1 MDVRRTVVAGVLA
14 AFLGGCGPEGEDSA
28 ASPAEFG
35 FQKSIEETLIEEGQ
49 AAYLRYCAGCHGE
62 QGDGNGPAA
71 GFFDPTPRNFRVADF
86 KFSSTRSGQLPLDSD
101 LRRTIKQGLRG
112 SAMPPFDLLPDR
124 TVDALIAYLKIF
136 SPKWQE
142 RAPAKAIPIGEDPFR
157 PDPDKSEPIARGEL
171 IYHGF
176 ATCWTCH
183 PAYVSEDRINEYREA
198 VRALVF
204 EGFREN
210 LHQSAAKPN
219 TQGVVMYPPDFRR
232 DFVRSGSGVEDLYRA
247 IAAGITGTAMPT
259 WVDSM
264 SVPGR
269 LEGDGPLV
277 EPVDLWA
284 LAYYV
289 QSLIAQRPAKLREGE
304 IEIRQ
309 RVKKIYLDGLPPV
322 APVQEWDIEE
332 EGLELEEAEF
342 DEEEFEDEFED

>member
-1 MDVRRTVVAGVLA
+1 MVVGVVAAL
-14 AFLGGCGPEGEDSA
+14 LGGCGPEGEDSA

-35 FQKSIEETLIEEGQ
+35 FQKSIQETRLEEGRT
-49 AAYLRYCAGCHGE
+49 AYLRYCTGCHGE

-71 GFFDPTPRNFRVADF
+71 GFFDPLPRDFQLADF

-124 TVDALIAYLKIF
+124 TVEALIAYLKTF
-136 SPKWQE
+136 SPKWRE
-142 RAPAKAIPIGEDPFR
+142 RTPAKAIPIREDPFR
-157 PDPDKSEPIARGEL
+157 PDPDKSEAISRGEF

-183 PAYVSEDRINEYREA
+183 PAYVSGQSINEYREA
-198 VRALVF
+198 VGAMVF

-210 LHQSAAKPN
+210 VHQSAAKPN
-219 TQGVVMYPPDFRR
+219 TRGVVMYPPDFRR
-232 DFVRSGSGVEDLYRA
+232 DFMRSGSRVEDLYRT

-259 WVDSM
+259 WADSM
-264 SVPGR
+264 EMPGR
-269 LEGDGPLV
+269 SEGDGPLV

-304 IEIRQ
+304 IEIR
-309 RVKKIYLDGLPPV
+309 RRAKKIYLDGLPPA
-322 APVQEWDIEE
+322 APVPGPDIKE
-332 EGLELEEAEF
+332 EGIELDEAEF
-342 DEEEFEDEFED
+342 DDEFED